1 MRAAPLALVLLTACV
16 GRAREALHPIPDYAP
31 AASET
36 RGTAAAARA
45 VSTSDRQEIFAEIVR
60 QFFRPTNGQ
69 ARWID
74 PKPLSHT
81 RARAADSAAV
91 EGDDWSE
98 EIVQASR
105 LGRVCAL
112 GDDPQCAGRP
122 GSVLRFSQ
130 PYALGPDSA
139 LVFVRV
145 SSVAAGERATSAAPG
160 KGWEMEFR
168 MASRVITC
176 VPPCV
181 PRRREW
187 RIASKGTIVQSE
199 R

>member
-1 MRAAPLALVLLTACV
+1 MKAALVAMVSLTACV
-16 GRAREALHPIPDYAP
+16 GRAREALHPIPDYTP

-36 RGTAAAARA
+36 RGTAAAARTI
-45 VSTSDRQEIFAEIVR
+45 STSDRQEIFAEIVR
-60 QFFRPTNGQ
+60 RFFRPTNGQ

-74 PKPLSHT
+74 PKPLAHVRT
-81 RARAADSAAV
+81 RAADSAAV
-91 EGDDWSE
+91 EGDDWSG
-98 EIVQASR
+98 EIVHASR
-105 LGRVCAL
+105 LGRVCAV
-112 GDDPQCAGRP
+112 GDDPQCSGRP

-145 SSVAAGERATSAAPG
+145 SSVAAGEHAASAAPG
-160 KGWEMEFR
+160 HGWEMEFR
-168 MASRVITC
+168 MA
-176 VPPCV
+176 
-181 PRRREW
+181 RRDKEW